1 MKKSILT
8 SIMPSL
14 DQSKSKFELRS
25 SFNDTRDDFLNPS
38 FHPEINQRSKKMK
51 RSGSVGE
58 ILYED
63 AKLREEKM
71 HEIRTKAEAS
81 KIPEIKKKWSL
92 EKSEKVLGRRLSR
105 ELQDAILSAQS
116 SLSKQIDKIDLIMF

>member
-1 MKKSILT
+1 
-8 SIMPSL
+8 MPSL
-14 DQSKSKFELRS
+14 DQSKSKLELRS

-92 EKSEKVLGRRLSR
+92 EKSEKVLGRKLSR